1 MNDNDEKD
9 KILIVDDE
17 ENIRNLLEEVLSFEG
32 YLPDQAEN
40 GRIAIE
46 KLENNVYDLVI
57 TDLIMPD
64 IDGLEVLKKTKELYP
79 DTIVIM
85 MTGQATMESAIK
97 SLKFGASDFITKP
110 FEITPLL
117 QTLEKNLLNQKLKR
131 ENIKLLKQTQKDR
144 DQLKKLVSE
153 LEILQNLSINFSHRF
168 DISQLF
174 RLILESFPGVIVFD
188 FALAVNIESKMIQIH
203 SKKKLGSNINKWL
216 YNNINPIFNKEKID
230 LDLEK
235 DFQIEYLCKTG
246 KTSIDEAI
254 NDYLNIPLYYNK
266 KIFGIIIVVSF
277 RKGVLGSKDKS
288 FLNKV
293 ANQTSEIFS
302 KLKEVIEFQRKRLQ
316 IIIDSIPDGVIIY
329 NKSNFEIMLNPIA
342 KELISLYG
350 ENGFAVE
357 KVEHIL
363 NVNFIELLNQ
373 IEENKKPIIK
383 EIKLES
389 NGKPLIFDANVATFL
404 GTGGDFQ
411 GLVMVLR
418 DVTREREIDR
428 LKKEFISNV
437 SHELRTPAAIVK
449 EFISIMKDELA
460 GPITEGQKEHLD
472 TMTNNIERLLR
483 LIENLL
489 NMSRIES
496 GRIKIKKNWFDPNEY
511 LKNITDGLRVRL
523 KKKDMDL
530 KLYVPDKL
538 PEIYADPDA
547 FTQII
552 TNLVDNA
559 RKFSPENTT
568 VTVSALLKDEDILF
582 SVEDQGKGIPNEHLT
597 KVFERFHRIEDED
610 EIRQE
615 GAGLGLPI
623 IKELISQHN
632 GEVWVESKLK
642 KGSIFY
648 FSLNQKEFIKNS
660 AKESKII
667 GGIDG

>member
-1 MNDNDEKD
+1 MKGSEEQDR
-9 KILIVDDE
+9 ILIVDDE

-40 GRIAIE
+40 GRVAIE
-46 KLENNVYDLVI
+46 KLEKNIYDLVI

-64 IDGLEVLKKTKELYP
+64 VDGLEVLKKTKELYP

-110 FEITPLL
+110 FEISPLL

-174 RLILESFPGVIVFD
+174 RLILESFPGVINFD
-188 FALAVNIESKMIQIH
+188 FALAINIESKMIQIY
-203 SKKKLGSNINKWL
+203 SKKKLGDRIYNWL
-216 YNNINPIFNKEKID
+216 YKNINPVFNKEKIN

-235 DFQIEYLCKTG
+235 DFHVEYLCKT
-246 KTSIDEAI
+246 SNASSDEEIIDFI
-254 NDYLNIPLYYNK
+254 NIPLHYQK
-266 KIFGIIIVVSF
+266 KIFGIIIVASF
-277 RKGVLGSKDKS
+277 KKGVLGSKDKS

-316 IIIDSIPDGVIIY
+316 IIIDSIPDGVIIF
-329 NKSNFEIMLNPIA
+329 NKSNKEIMLNPIA
-342 KELISLYG
+342 RELIGLHSG
-350 ENGFAVE
+350 NGFSVE
-357 KVEHIL
+357 GIEHIL
-363 NVNFIELLNQ
+363 NCDFIELLNQ
-373 IEENKKPIIK
+373 IEEKKRPIIK
-383 EIKLES
+383 EIKLEA

-404 GTGGDFQ
+404 GAVGDFQ

-460 GPITEGQKEHLD
+460 GPITDGQKEHLD

-496 GRIKIKKNWFDPNEY
+496 GRIKIKRNWFDPNIY
-511 LKNITDGLRVRL
+511 LKNITDGLRIRL
-523 KKKDMDL
+523 KKKDIEL
-530 KLYVPDKL
+530 KLNVPKKL
-538 PEIYADPDA
+538 PVIYADPDA
-547 FTQII
+547 FTQVI

-559 RKFSPENTT
+559 RKFSPEKTT
-568 VTVSALLKDEDILF
+568 VTVSAILKDNDILF
-582 SVEDQGKGIPNEHLT
+582 GVQDQGRGIPQEHLK
-597 KVFERFHRIEDED
+597 KVFQRFHRIEDED
-610 EIRQE
+610 EVRQE

-623 IKELISQHN
+623 IKELIGQHN
-632 GEVWVESKLK
+632 GEVWVESQLK
-642 KGSIFY
+642 KGSTFY
-648 FSLNQKEFIKNS
+648 FTLNQKEYIKNP
-660 AKESKII
+660 AQKSKII